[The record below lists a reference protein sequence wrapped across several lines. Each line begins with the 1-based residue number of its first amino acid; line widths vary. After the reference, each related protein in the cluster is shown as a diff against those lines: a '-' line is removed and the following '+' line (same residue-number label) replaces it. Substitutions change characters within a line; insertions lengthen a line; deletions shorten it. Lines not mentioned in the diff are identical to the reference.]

1 VATASFDIRIS
12 LWSVDEVPVRELL
25 LEGHR
30 GPVSSLAFAPDGLV
44 LASGELSGDWHLETV
59 RAPAFTVDGS
69 RLVSA
74 SRDGT
79 ISWLLDADAWIDLAC
94 DIANRDLSPEEW
106 SQLIGDGSQ
115 VDGCAHRSS
124 GSRPGH
130 APSAVGAPARAAR
143 RPSSRTCI
151 VRMTRRRPRPL
162 SAAVIACTWRLE
174 FMGKALSRAGACM
187 RSCRGRSPSISDQW
201 SAAEPHRRAARIRS
215 VRREHRG
222 ASDW

>member
-1 VATASFDIRIS
+1 MALCWRLLQHEAVDDDGEQVGRRHRQIVGKTSGSQDGQHALGESHVATASFDIRIS

-115 VDGCAHRSS
+115 VDGCDS
-124 GSRPGH
+124 
-130 APSAVGAPARAAR
+130 
-143 RPSSRTCI
+143 TD
-151 VRMTRRRPRPL
+151 
-162 SAAVIACTWRLE
+162 RL
-174 FMGKALSRAGACM
+174 KR
-187 RSCRGRSPSISDQW
+187 
-201 SAAEPHRRAARIRS
+201 
-215 VRREHRG
+215 
-222 ASDW
+222 